1 MLETARVSWNKRRF
15 ELYGLVPPAGYLV
28 QGYMD
33 LTFVLKES
41 RLFAQRFLR
50 NMRIIEGVY
59 CCYVNSTKVISRPI
73 KRLKLIRSW
82 FAESSVQCCQKE
94 NLDIMQCFLKALA
107 PGLDDVSNTRFKCA
121 DVPGIR
127 LPFNYNL

>member
-15 ELYGLVPPAGYLV
+15 ELYGLMPPAGYLV

-33 LTFVLKES
+33 LTFV
-41 RLFAQRFLR
+41 FLINNLDYLQIR
-50 NMRIIEGVY
+50 NIPTIEAAY
-59 CCYVNSTKVISRPI
+59 CCYVNSTKVSVRPV

-82 FAESSVQCCQKE
+82 RVLFNVVKSKYS
-94 NLDIMQCFLKALA
+94 DIMQCFLKALA
-107 PGLDDVSNTRFKCA
+107 HGLDDVSNNLFKCTNI
-121 DVPGIR
+121 PGIR